1 MNMPAKA
8 IKAKTEEEQALI
20 NEGLE
25 QGNNENFKDFART
38 LTPEERKIVLKAT
51 KTQELLDELQRR
63 FNSLE
68 RRDRGVR
75 ELFNIPDEDF
85 LTEG

>member
-1 MNMPAKA
+1 MSSNSRV
-8 IKAKTEEEQALI
+8 EEIIGKSQDEI
-20 NEGLE
+20 NAQLE
-25 QGNNENFKDFART
+25 QRNNDDFKNFARS
-38 LTPEERKIVLKAT
+38 LQPEERKIVLKVAQ
-51 KTQELLDELQRR
+51 TQELLAELQRR

-85 LTEG
+85 LSEG